1 MVAVLT
7 TMKKHQYIKASAV
20 RKYCKANGKRASVE
34 LFATLD
40 RMIHLR
46 LEACVK
52 VHNGGK
58 KTIDTGVL
66 SYVFN
71 HSDLTK

>member
-1 MVAVLT
+1 
-7 TMKKHQYIKASAV
+7 MKKLQYIKASAV
-20 RKYCKANGKRASVE
+20 RKYCKAHGKRASKE

-40 RMIHLR
+40 RMVHLR
-46 LEACVK
+46 VEACIK

-58 KTIDTGVL
+58 KTIDMGVL

-71 HSDLTK
+71 HTDISNNG